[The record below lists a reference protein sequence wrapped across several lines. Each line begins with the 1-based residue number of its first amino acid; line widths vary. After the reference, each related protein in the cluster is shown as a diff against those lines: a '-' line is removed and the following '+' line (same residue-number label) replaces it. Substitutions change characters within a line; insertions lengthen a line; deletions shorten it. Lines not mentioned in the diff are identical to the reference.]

1 MHTNEQRYIMDLFAG
16 KWAEYYQKEHHRTPE
31 RLPLLLENAQSGLEF
46 FLHNGFARAGG
57 EQAGYANIAVKALRN
72 CVSSAGTYQ
81 AFIEKDNAPE
91 IVWAEF
97 ERICEKQGKGVN
109 KRVNEGVIKGLT
121 KLSKESFQCNYN
133 PLGYIINKIES
144 SMTDAF
150 LTLRSIKGI
159 GDKIASFLLRDIVCM
174 LNAEMKIP
182 QKHKIFL
189 QPIDR
194 WIKETAICLWKDINE
209 RTPNW
214 VIAQRIVDKCGEF
227 EISGVRFNQGAWQYC
242 VTEVKDVKNLHAKL
256 CNLCGI
262 EKI

>member
-1 MHTNEQRYIMDLFAG
+1 MSFFAG
-16 KWAEYYQKEHHRTPE
+16 KWADYYQKEHYRTPE
-31 RLPLLLENAQSGLEF
+31 RLPSLLENPQSGLEF

-57 EQAGYANIAVKALRN
+57 EQAGYGDIAVEALHN

-81 AFIEKDNAPE
+81 ALIEKDNTSE
-91 IVWAEF
+91 IVWVEF

-109 KRVNEGVIKGLT
+109 KRVNEGVIKGLI

-133 PLGYIINKIES
+133 PLGYMINEIES

-150 LTLRSIKGI
+150 LHLRNIKGI
-159 GDKIASFLLRDIVCM
+159 GDKIASFLLRDIVCI
-174 LNAEMKIP
+174 LDAEMKIP
-182 QKHKIFL
+182 QKHRIFL

-194 WIKETAICLWKDINE
+194 WIKGTAIYLWKDINE

-214 VIAQRIVDKCGEF
+214 VIAQRIVDKCEEF

-242 VTEVKDVKNLHAKL
+242 VTEVKDVKNLYAKL
-256 CNLCGI
+256 CNLCEK